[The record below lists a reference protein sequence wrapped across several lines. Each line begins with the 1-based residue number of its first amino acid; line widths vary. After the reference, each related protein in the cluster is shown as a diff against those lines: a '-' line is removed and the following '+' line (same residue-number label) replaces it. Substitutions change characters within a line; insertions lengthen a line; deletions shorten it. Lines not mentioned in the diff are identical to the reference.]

1 MRATALWPFAVA
13 AALAGPPALLVA
25 YREGPLPAM
34 TGGFGEKMCATCH
47 FDNPVNDPG
56 GSLRLEGVPA
66 SYVAGREY
74 PITISVRHV
83 DAKRAGFEL
92 AVRFADGARK
102 GQQAGTLRGPD
113 ARTQIVSAPGGSI
126 QYIQH
131 TKLGSD
137 LAGPNEGRWTISW
150 TAPSPAAG
158 RIVFHVAGNAAND
171 DASPLGDFI
180 YTMSRFS
187 SAAPPRRAK
196 GGERVQSG
204 ALRGPR

>member
-13 AALAGPPALLVA
+13 ATLAAPPLVLLA
-25 YREGPLPAM
+25 FREGPLPAM

-66 SYVAGREY
+66 RYVAGHDY
-74 PITISVRHV
+74 PITITVGHR

-92 AVRFADGARK
+92 AVRFADGTRK
-102 GQQAGTLRGPD
+102 GQQAGGLRALD

-131 TKLGSD
+131 TKLGSE
-137 LAGPNEGRWTISW
+137 LTGTNEGRWTISW

-158 RIVFHVAGNAAND
+158 RVVFHAAGNAAND
-171 DASPLGDFI
+171 DASALGDFI
-180 YTMSRFS
+180 YTTSRV
-187 SAAPPRRAK
+187 AGPPALIFVRR
-196 GGERVQSG
+196 
-204 ALRGPR
+204 